1 MALPDKYKD
10 FFNKVAPSQWI
21 TPLSQLKGRYEEK
34 AEEDRRGNAFP
45 MTNLHG
51 VDYIVELRV
60 REWMMRMQKE
70 EAELR
75 RIKKEADRK
84 KNGIPAPPRP
94 RSPNP
99 PKP

>member
-10 FFNKVAPSQWI
+10 FFNKVAPSPWI
-21 TPLSQLKGRYEEK
+21 TPLSQLKSRYEEK
-34 AEEDRRGNAFP
+34 VEESRRAGALP

-51 VDYIVELRV
+51 IDYIVELRV

-75 RIKKEADRK
+75 RIRKEAEK
-84 KNGIPAPPRP
+84 KNGPPIPPRP
-94 RSPNP
+94 GSGKP

>member
-1 MALPDKYKD
+1 MPLPDKYKD
-10 FFNKVAPSQWI
+10 FFNKVAPSNWI
-21 TPLSQLKGRYEEK
+21 TPLSQLQSRYEDK
-34 AEEDRRGNAFP
+34 VEENRRANMVP

-51 VDYIVELRV
+51 IDYIVELRV

-75 RIKKEADRK
+75 RLQGKDDKKK
-84 KNGIPAPPRP
+84 GPPIPPRP
-94 RSPNP
+94 ASPKTP